1 LKLTLLL
8 LCLLALA
15 GHLLADGPLTDQ
27 RIMELV
33 KSGVTQSEIQRL
45 IASAPSVDFLMTPAA
60 MDELAQAGVSD
71 DTIKVMAAR
80 ESGAAPVAQSTVT
93 PALGPAITTKVLP
106 ERATSPIGKPAGFG
120 SRTDVF
126 GGYSYLSLDVPDTD
140 RLSFNGWEA
149 SVTPLADHQI
159 APEISGSGYYKSS
172 GFGSAS
178 AYAFLGG
185 PRIRFGQAF
194 FHALAGVDVIKASA
208 FGFSDSE
215 TAFATAL
222 GGGAQSKPFGG
233 HFAIRFGADYILTT
247 HDAGVGESPIQN
259 HFRVTSGIVYV
270 FGARNENR

>member
-1 LKLTLLL
+1 
-8 LCLLALA
+8 
-15 GHLLADGPLTDQ
+15 
-27 RIMELV
+27 MELV

-45 IASAPSVDFLMTPAA
+45 IVSAPSVDFLLTPAA
-60 MDELAQAGVSD
+60 TDQLMKAGVSD
-71 DTIKVMAAR
+71 DTIKIMAAR
-80 ESGAAPVAQSTVT
+80 ESGAAPAAQSTVT
-93 PALGPAITTKVLP
+93 PAIGGPSAANVLP
-106 ERATSPIGKPAGFG
+106 ESATSPIGKSAGFG

-140 RLSFNGWEA
+140 RVSFNGWEA
-149 SVTPLADHQI
+149 SVTPLADHRI

-185 PRIRFGQAF
+185 PRIRFGQAY
-194 FHALAGVDVIKASA
+194 FHALGGVDVIRASA

-215 TAFATAL
+215 TAFAAAF

-233 HFAIRFGADYILTT
+233 HFAIRFGADYVLTT
-247 HDAGVGESPIQN
+247 HDAGAGESPIQN

-270 FGARNENR
+270 FGSRNENR